1 MDLRCT
7 FHLPLHRYVALII
20 SEAVKRQG
28 VSLQELLPTGNTMFT
43 LISHLLKLQASG
55 GCWTAVGCLS
65 GVN

>member
-28 VSLQELLPTGNTMFT
+28 VSLQELLPSGNTMIT

-55 GCWTAVGCLS
+55 EG
-65 GVN
+65 

>member
-28 VSLQELLPTGNTMFT
+28 VSLQELLPAGNTMVT
-43 LISHLLKLQASG
+43 LISHLLKLQVGHG
-55 GCWTAVGCLS
+55 GVT
-65 GVN
+65 GVTV